1 MPAPSAGCWP
11 GTRPVSLGRADLGH
25 SSDTE
30 RVRHDGNGFGPVRN
44 QHLASLFENRAPR
57 RDAYSCGVSRIHRI
71 TVDPEI
77 CHGRPTIRGMR
88 YPVAEILRWLAAGMT
103 TEDLVADYPD
113 LEREDVLAALEY
125 GALAVGGRLPLVG

>member
-1 MPAPSAGCWP
+1 MW
-11 GTRPVSLGRADLGH
+11 RAWSK
-25 SSDTE
+25 SS
-30 RVRHDGNGFGPVRN
+30 
-44 QHLASLFENRAPR
+44 PR

-103 TEDLVADYPD
+103 TEDLLADYPD
-113 LEREDVLAALEY
+113 LQREDVLAALEY
-125 GALAVGGRLPLVG
+125 GALAVGARLPLVG